1 MKKMMSTKGMM
12 ILAVG
17 IVMASC
23 SKTDVFEENQANF
36 SKQQKAEYVAN
47 FVAKYGQPDAN
58 QSWDFT
64 ATNAVNTRAGETMVC
79 DPANNPSLFYWHVM
93 TDLHKPITHSIENM
107 IKSAT
112 VKKWNPYLKVE
123 LYPSAVHTTG
133 TALKFALSVC
143 YNGEISNIV
152 TGFKANDNSW
162 GYNLDDLGDFLTA
175 SVYSVGRNVDTR
187 SLTTAENVYWAA
199 YSYNYE
205 WKWRTLISGEWVE
218 KGLKSFELKTYKEI
232 TVNGHT
238 YWCFDCTND
247 GDYSNLICLA
257 VDAETQA
264 IQKRYFVE
272 DLGSKDDFDFNDI
285 VFDVIEE
292 TDGSQKCIIRAMGG
306 TLDFTL
312 KIGDTTWTKSVEGE
326 AAGYSEKTM
335 YNTQG
340 TIVYDKVLAE
350 FPVTGWDYNANN
362 ISVEV
367 KSTVSDDVI
376 IKIPFPKKGEI
387 PMILAFKTVTNW
399 QTERESLPDNWYV
412 VPTEIGEEE

>member
-17 IVMASC
+17 IAMASC
-23 SKTDVFEENQANF
+23 SKTDVFEQNQTNL
-36 SKQQKAEYVAN
+36 SEQQKAEYVSN
-47 FVAKYGQPDAN
+47 YVAKYGQPDAN
-58 QSWDFT
+58 QSWDF
-64 ATNAVNTRAGETMVC
+64 AAAAPNASKTRAGETMVC

-93 TDLHKPITHSIENM
+93 DDLHNPITHSIENM

-112 VKKWNPYLKVE
+112 VKTWNPFIKVE

-143 YNGEISNIV
+143 YNDEVSNIV
-152 TGFKANDNSW
+152 TGFKANDKSW
-162 GYNLDDLGDFLTA
+162 GYNLDFLGDYLTA

-205 WKWRTLISGEWVE
+205 WKWRTFYSGEWVE
-218 KGLKSFELKTYKEI
+218 TIKSFELKTYKEI

-285 VFDVIEE
+285 VFDVI
-292 TDGSQKCIIRAMGG
+292 DDNGSQECIVRAMGG

-312 KIGDTTWTKSVEGE
+312 KIGDTTWTKSE
-326 AAGYSEKTM
+326 AADVKTM

-340 TIVYDKVLAE
+340 NIEYDKVLAR
-350 FPVTGWDYNANN
+350 FPVTGWNPNANN

-367 KSTVSDDVI
+367 KSNVSENVI
-376 IKIPFPKKGEI
+376 IKIPFPKKGEV

-399 QTERESLPDNWYV
+399 QTERESLPDGWWFT
-412 VPTEIGEEE
+412 PTEISED

>member
-1 MKKMMSTKGMM
+1 MKKIMSTKGMM

-17 IVMASC
+17 IAMASC
-23 SKTDVFEENQANF
+23 SKNDVFEQNQTNF
-36 SKQQKAEYVAN
+36 SEQQKAEYVSN
-47 FVAKYGQPDAN
+47 YVAKYGQPDAN
-58 QSWDFT
+58 QSWDF
-64 ATNAVNTRAGETMVC
+64 AAAVPNASKTRAGETMVC
-79 DPANNPSLFYWHVM
+79 DPANNPSLFYWNVM

-143 YNGEISNIV
+143 YNDEVSNIV
-152 TGFKANDNSW
+152 TGFKANDKSW
-162 GYNLDDLGDFLTA
+162 GYNLDFLGDYLTA

-205 WKWRTLISGEWVE
+205 WKWRTFISGEWVE

-238 YWCFDCTND
+238 YWCFDCTGD

-285 VFDVIEE
+285 VFDVI
-292 TDGSQKCIIRAMGG
+292 DDNGSQECIVRAMGG

-312 KIGDTTWTKSVEGE
+312 KIGDTTWTKSE
-326 AAGYSEKTM
+326 AADVKTM

-340 TIVYDKVLAE
+340 NIEYDKVLAR
-350 FPVTGWDYNANN
+350 FPVTGWNPNANN

-367 KSTVSDDVI
+367 KSNVSENVI
-376 IKIPFPKKGEI
+376 IKIPFPKKGEV

-399 QTERESLPDNWYV
+399 QTERESLPEGWWFT
-412 VPTEIGEEE
+412 PIEISED

>member
-1 MKKMMSTKGMM
+1 MKKIMSTKGMM

-17 IVMASC
+17 IAMASC
-23 SKTDVFEENQANF
+23 SKNDVFEQNQTNF
-36 SKQQKAEYVAN
+36 SEQQKAEYVSN
-47 FVAKYGQPDAN
+47 YVAKYGQPDAN
-58 QSWDFT
+58 QSWDF
-64 ATNAVNTRAGETMVC
+64 AAAAPNASRTRAGETMVC

-143 YNGEISNIV
+143 YNDEVSHIV
-152 TGFKANDNSW
+152 TGFKANDKSW
-162 GYNLDDLGDFLTA
+162 GYNLDFLGDYLTA

-205 WKWRTLISGEWVE
+205 WKWRTFYSGEWVE
-218 KGLKSFELKTYKEI
+218 TIKSFELKTYKEI

-238 YWCFDCTND
+238 YWCFDCTGD

-285 VFDVIEE
+285 VFDVI
-292 TDGSQKCIIRAMGG
+292 DDNGSQECI
-306 TLDFTL
+306 
-312 KIGDTTWTKSVEGE
+312 DT
-326 AAGYSEKTM
+326 
-335 YNTQG
+335 
-340 TIVYDKVLAE
+340 
-350 FPVTGWDYNANN
+350 
-362 ISVEV
+362 
-367 KSTVSDDVI
+367 
-376 IKIPFPKKGEI
+376 
-387 PMILAFKTVTNW
+387 
-399 QTERESLPDNWYV
+399 
-412 VPTEIGEEE
+412 

>member
-1 MKKMMSTKGMM
+1 
-12 ILAVG
+12 
-17 IVMASC
+17 
-23 SKTDVFEENQANF
+23 
-36 SKQQKAEYVAN
+36 
-47 FVAKYGQPDAN
+47 
-58 QSWDFT
+58 
-64 ATNAVNTRAGETMVC
+64 
-79 DPANNPSLFYWHVM
+79 
-93 TDLHKPITHSIENM
+93 M

-143 YNGEISNIV
+143 YNDEVSNIV
-152 TGFKANDNSW
+152 TGFKANDKSW
-162 GYNLDDLGDFLTA
+162 GYNLDFLGDYLTA

-205 WKWRTLISGEWVE
+205 WKWRTFISGEWVE

-238 YWCFDCTND
+238 YWCFDCTGD

-285 VFDVIEE
+285 VFDVI
-292 TDGSQKCIIRAMGG
+292 DDNGSQECIVRAMGG

-312 KIGDTTWTKSVEGE
+312 KIGDTTWTKSE
-326 AAGYSEKTM
+326 AADVKTM

-340 TIVYDKVLAE
+340 NIEYDKVLAR
-350 FPVTGWDYNANN
+350 FPVTGWNPNANN

-367 KSTVSDDVI
+367 KSNVSENVI
-376 IKIPFPKKGEI
+376 IKIPFPKKGEV

-399 QTERESLPDNWYV
+399 QTERESLPEGWWFT
-412 VPTEIGEEE
+412 PIEISED

>member
-1 MKKMMSTKGMM
+1 MKKIMSTKGMM

-17 IVMASC
+17 IAMASC
-23 SKTDVFEENQANF
+23 SKNDVFEQNQTNV
-36 SKQQKAEYVAN
+36 SEQQKAEYVSN
-47 FVAKYGQPDAN
+47 YVAKYGQPDAN
-58 QSWDFT
+58 QSWDF
-64 ATNAVNTRAGETMVC
+64 AAAAPNASRTRAGETMVC

-93 TDLHKPITHSIENM
+93 DDLHTPITHSIENM

-112 VKKWNPYLKVE
+112 VKTWNPFIKVE

-143 YNGEISNIV
+143 YNDEVSNIV
-152 TGFKANDNSW
+152 TGFKANDKSW
-162 GYNLDDLGDFLTA
+162 GYNLDFLGDYLTA

-205 WKWRTLISGEWVE
+205 WKWRTFISGEWVE

-238 YWCFDCTND
+238 YWCFDCTGD

-285 VFDVIEE
+285 VFDVI
-292 TDGSQKCIIRAMGG
+292 DDNGSQECIVRAMGG

-312 KIGDTTWTKSVEGE
+312 KIGDTTWTKSE
-326 AAGYSEKTM
+326 AADVKTM

-340 TIVYDKVLAE
+340 NIEYDKVLAR
-350 FPVTGWDYNANN
+350 FPVTGWNPNANN

-367 KSTVSDDVI
+367 KSNVSENVI
-376 IKIPFPKKGEI
+376 IKIPFPKKGEV

-399 QTERESLPDNWYV
+399 QTERESLPEGWWFT
-412 VPTEIGEEE
+412 PIEISED

>member
-1 MKKMMSTKGMM
+1 MKKIMSTKGMM

-17 IVMASC
+17 IAMASC
-23 SKTDVFEENQANF
+23 SKNDVFEQNQTNF
-36 SKQQKAEYVAN
+36 SEQQKAEYVSN

-58 QSWDFT
+58 QSWDF
-64 ATNAVNTRAGETMVC
+64 AAAVPNASKTRAGETMVC
-79 DPANNPSLFYWHVM
+79 DPANNPRLFYLNVM

-162 GYNLDDLGDFLTA
+162 GYNLDYLGDFLTA

-187 SLTTAENVYWAA
+187 SLVTAENAYWTA

-205 WKWRTLISGEWVE
+205 WTSGLFWGEWKE

-285 VFDVIEE
+285 VFDVI
-292 TDGSQKCIIRAMGG
+292 DDNGSQKCIIRAMGG

-312 KIGDTTWTKSVEGE
+312 NIGNTTWTKSVEGVKKDYKV
-326 AAGYSEKTM
+326 GTM

-340 TIVYDKVLAE
+340 TIEYDKVLAE
-350 FPVTGWDYNANN
+350 FPVTGWNPETNN

-367 KSTVSDDVI
+367 KSNVSENVI
-376 IKIPFPKKGEI
+376 VKIPFPKKGEV

-399 QTERESLPDNWYV
+399 QTERESLPEGWWFT
-412 VPTEIGEEE
+412 PIEISED

>member
-1 MKKMMSTKGMM
+1 MKKIMSTKGMM

-17 IVMASC
+17 IAMASC
-23 SKTDVFEENQANF
+23 SKNDVFEQNQTNV
-36 SKQQKAEYVAN
+36 SERQKAEYVSN
-47 FVAKYGQPDAN
+47 YVAKYGQPDAN
-58 QSWDFT
+58 QSWDF
-64 ATNAVNTRAGETMVC
+64 AAAVPNASKTRAGETMVC
-79 DPANNPSLFYWHVM
+79 DPANNPSLFYWNVM

-162 GYNLDDLGDFLTA
+162 GYNLDFLGDYLTA

-205 WKWRTLISGEWVE
+205 WKWRTFYSGEWVE
-218 KGLKSFELKTYKEI
+218 TIKSFELKTYKEI

-238 YWCFDCTND
+238 YWCFDCTGD

-285 VFDVIEE
+285 VFDVI
-292 TDGSQKCIIRAMGG
+292 DDNGSQECIVRAMGG

-312 KIGDTTWTKSVEGE
+312 KIGDTTWTKSE
-326 AAGYSEKTM
+326 AADVKTM

-340 TIVYDKVLAE
+340 NIEYDKVLAR
-350 FPVTGWDYNANN
+350 FPVTGWNPNANN

-367 KSTVSDDVI
+367 KSNVSENVI
-376 IKIPFPKKGEI
+376 IKIPFPKKGEV

-399 QTERESLPDNWYV
+399 QTERESLPEGWWFT
-412 VPTEIGEEE
+412 PTEISED

>member
-1 MKKMMSTKGMM
+1 MKKIMSTKGMM

-17 IVMASC
+17 IAMASC
-23 SKTDVFEENQANF
+23 SKNDVFEQNQTNV
-36 SKQQKAEYVAN
+36 SEQQKAEYVSN
-47 FVAKYGQPDAN
+47 YVAKYGQPDAN
-58 QSWDFT
+58 QSWDF
-64 ATNAVNTRAGETMVC
+64 AAAAPNASRTRAGETMVC

-93 TDLHKPITHSIENM
+93 DDLHTPITHSIENM

-112 VKKWNPYLKVE
+112 VKTWNPFIKVE

-143 YNGEISNIV
+143 YNDEVSNIV
-152 TGFKANDNSW
+152 TGFKANDKSW
-162 GYNLDDLGDFLTA
+162 GYNLDFLGDYLTA

-205 WKWRTLISGEWVE
+205 WKWRTFISGEWVE

-238 YWCFDCTND
+238 YWCFDCTGD

-285 VFDVIEE
+285 VFDVI
-292 TDGSQKCIIRAMGG
+292 DDNGSQECIVRAMGG

-312 KIGDTTWTKSVEGE
+312 KIGDTTWTKSE
-326 AAGYSEKTM
+326 AADVKTM

-340 TIVYDKVLAE
+340 NIEYDKVLAR
-350 FPVTGWDYNANN
+350 FPVTGWNPNANN

-367 KSTVSDDVI
+367 KSNVSENVI
-376 IKIPFPKKGEI
+376 IKIPFPKKGEV

-399 QTERESLPDNWYV
+399 QTERESLPEGWWFT
-412 VPTEIGEEE
+412 PTEISED

>member
-64 ATNAVNTRAGETMVC
+64 ATNAVNTRAGESMVC
-79 DPANNPSLFYWHVM
+79 DPAKNPRFVYEHVVK
-93 TDLHKPITHSIENM
+93 DLIFPHTSELKAM
-107 IKSAT
+107 INSAPE
-112 VKKWNPYLKVE
+112 KKWNPYLKVE
-123 LYPSAVHTTG
+123 LYPSAVHTTSNK
-133 TALKFALSVC
+133 LKFGLSVC
-143 YNGEISNIV
+143 YNNEVVDITN
-152 TGFKANDNSW
+152 GFKADNNDW
-162 GYNLDDLGDFLTA
+162 GYNLDPLADFATN
-175 SVYSVGRNVDTR
+175 SVFSVGRNVDTR

-199 YSYNYE
+199 YNYNYE
-205 WKWRTLISGEWVE
+205 WNRVLFVGWWEETDINEFKLE
-218 KGLKSFELKTYKEI
+218 KYKEI
-232 TVNGHT
+232 TLHGHT

-257 VDAETQA
+257 VDAEAQA
-264 IQKRYFVE
+264 ISKRYFVE

-285 VFDVIEE
+285 VFDVIEG

-312 KIGDTTWTKSVEGE
+312 KIGDTTWTKSVEG
-326 AAGYSEKTM
+326 AAKGYNEKTM

-340 TIVYDKVLAE
+340 TIEYDKVLAE

-367 KSTVSDDVI
+367 KSNVSENVI
-376 IKIPFPKKGEI
+376 IEIPFPKKGEV
-387 PMILAFKTVTNW
+387 PMILAFKTVADW
-399 QTERESLPDNWYV
+399 QAERKSLPDGWWV
-412 VPTEIGEEE
+412 IPEEISED

>member
-1 MKKMMSTKGMM
+1 MKG
-12 ILAVG
+12 
-17 IVMASC
+17 
-23 SKTDVFEENQANF
+23 SKKSLSLRFEQNQTNF
-36 SKQQKAEYVAN
+36 SEQQKAEYVSN

-58 QSWDFT
+58 QSWDF
-64 ATNAVNTRAGETMVC
+64 AAAAPNASRTRAGETMVC

-93 TDLHKPITHSIENM
+93 DDLHTPITHSIENM

-112 VKKWNPYLKVE
+112 VKTWNPFIKVE

-143 YNGEISNIV
+143 YNDEVSNIV
-152 TGFKANDNSW
+152 TGFKANDKSW
-162 GYNLDDLGDFLTA
+162 GYNLDFLGDYLTA

-205 WKWRTLISGEWVE
+205 WKWRTFISGEWVE

-232 TVNGHT
+232 TVNGRT
-238 YWCFDCTND
+238 YWCFDCTGD

-257 VDAETQA
+257 VDAETQP

-285 VFDVIEE
+285 VFDVI
-292 TDGSQKCIIRAMGG
+292 DDNGSQECIVRAMGG

-312 KIGDTTWTKSVEGE
+312 KIGDTTWTKSE
-326 AAGYSEKTM
+326 AADVKTM

-340 TIVYDKVLAE
+340 NIEYDKVLAR
-350 FPVTGWDYNANN
+350 FPVTGWNPNANN

-367 KSTVSDDVI
+367 KSNVSENVI
-376 IKIPFPKKGEI
+376 VKIPFPKKGEV
-387 PMILAFKTVTNW
+387 PMILAFKPVTNW
-399 QTERESLPDNWYV
+399 QTERESLPEGWWFT
-412 VPTEIGEEE
+412 PTEISED

>member
-1 MKKMMSTKGMM
+1 MKKIMSTKGMM

-17 IVMASC
+17 IAMASC
-23 SKTDVFEENQANF
+23 SKNDVFEQNQTNV
-36 SKQQKAEYVAN
+36 SEQQKAEYVSN
-47 FVAKYGQPDAN
+47 YVAKYGQPAAN
-58 QSWDFT
+58 QSWDF
-64 ATNAVNTRAGETMVC
+64 AAAAPNASRTRAGETMVC

-93 TDLHKPITHSIENM
+93 DDLHTPITHSIENM

-112 VKKWNPYLKVE
+112 VKTWNPFIKVE

-143 YNGEISNIV
+143 YNDEVSNIV
-152 TGFKANDNSW
+152 TGFKANDKSW
-162 GYNLDDLGDFLTA
+162 GYNLDFLGDYLTA

-205 WKWRTLISGEWVE
+205 WKWRTFISGEWVE

-238 YWCFDCTND
+238 YWCFDCTGD

-285 VFDVIEE
+285 VFDVI
-292 TDGSQKCIIRAMGG
+292 DDNGSQECIVRAMGG

-312 KIGDTTWTKSVEGE
+312 KIGDTTWTKSE
-326 AAGYSEKTM
+326 AADVKTM

-340 TIVYDKVLAE
+340 NIEYDKVLAR
-350 FPVTGWDYNANN
+350 FPVTGWNPNANN

-367 KSTVSDDVI
+367 KSNVSENVI
-376 IKIPFPKKGEI
+376 IKIPFPKKGEV

-399 QTERESLPDNWYV
+399 QTERESLPEGWWFT
-412 VPTEIGEEE
+412 PTEISED

>member
-1 MKKMMSTKGMM
+1 MKKIMSTKGMM

-17 IVMASC
+17 IAMASC
-23 SKTDVFEENQANF
+23 SKNDVFEQNQTNF
-36 SKQQKAEYVAN
+36 SEQQKAEYVSN
-47 FVAKYGQPDAN
+47 YVAKYGQPDAN
-58 QSWDFT
+58 QSWDF
-64 ATNAVNTRAGETMVC
+64 AAAAPNASRTRAGETMVC

-93 TDLHKPITHSIENM
+93 DDLHNPITHSIENM

-112 VKKWNPYLKVE
+112 VKTWNPFIKVE

-143 YNGEISNIV
+143 YNDEVSNIV
-152 TGFKANDNSW
+152 TGFKANDKSW
-162 GYNLDDLGDFLTA
+162 GYNLDFLGDYLTA

-205 WKWRTLISGEWVE
+205 WKWRTFISGEWVE

-238 YWCFDCTND
+238 YWCFDCTGD

-285 VFDVIEE
+285 VFDVI
-292 TDGSQKCIIRAMGG
+292 DDNGSQECIVRAMGG

-312 KIGDTTWTKSVEGE
+312 KIGDTTWTKSE
-326 AAGYSEKTM
+326 AADVKTM

-340 TIVYDKVLAE
+340 NIEYDKVLAR
-350 FPVTGWDYNANN
+350 FPVTGWNPNANN

-367 KSTVSDDVI
+367 KSNVSENVI
-376 IKIPFPKKGEI
+376 VKIPFPKKGEV

-399 QTERESLPDNWYV
+399 QTERESLPEGWWFT
-412 VPTEIGEEE
+412 PTEISED

>member
-1 MKKMMSTKGMM
+1 MKKKMSTKGML

-17 IVMASC
+17 IAMASC
-23 SKTDVFEENQANF
+23 SKTDVFEQNQTNF
-36 SKQQKAEYVAN
+36 SEQQKAEYVSN

-58 QSWDFT
+58 QSWDF
-64 ATNAVNTRAGETMVC
+64 AAAAPNASRTRAGETMVC

-93 TDLHKPITHSIENM
+93 DDLHNPITHSIENM

-112 VKKWNPYLKVE
+112 VKTWNPFIKVE

-143 YNGEISNIV
+143 YNDEVSNIV
-152 TGFKANDNSW
+152 TGFKANDKSW
-162 GYNLDDLGDFLTA
+162 GYNLDFLGDYLTA

-205 WKWRTLISGEWVE
+205 WKWRTFISGEWVE

-238 YWCFDCTND
+238 YWCFDCTGD

-285 VFDVIEE
+285 VFDVI
-292 TDGSQKCIIRAMGG
+292 DDNGSQECIVRAMGG

-312 KIGDTTWTKSVEGE
+312 KIGDTTWTKSE
-326 AAGYSEKTM
+326 AADVKTM

-340 TIVYDKVLAE
+340 NIEYDKVLAR
-350 FPVTGWDYNANN
+350 FPVTGWNPNANN

-367 KSTVSDDVI
+367 KSNVSENVI
-376 IKIPFPKKGEI
+376 IKIPFPKKGEV

-399 QTERESLPDNWYV
+399 QTERESLPDGWWFT
-412 VPTEIGEEE
+412 PTEISED

>member
-1 MKKMMSTKGMM
+1 MKKIMSTKGMM

-17 IVMASC
+17 IAMASC
-23 SKTDVFEENQANF
+23 SKNDVFEQNQTNF
-36 SKQQKAEYVAN
+36 SEQQKAEYVSN
-47 FVAKYGQPDAN
+47 YVAKYGQPAAN
-58 QSWDFT
+58 QSWDF
-64 ATNAVNTRAGETMVC
+64 AAAVPNASKTRAGETMVC
-79 DPANNPSLFYWHVM
+79 DPANNPSLFYWNVM

-112 VKKWNPYLKVE
+112 VKTWNPFIKVE

-143 YNGEISNIV
+143 YNDEVSNIV
-152 TGFKANDNSW
+152 TGFKANDKSW
-162 GYNLDDLGDFLTA
+162 GYNLDFLGDYLTA

-205 WKWRTLISGEWVE
+205 WKWRTFISGEWVE

-238 YWCFDCTND
+238 YWCFDCTGD

-285 VFDVIEE
+285 VFDVI
-292 TDGSQKCIIRAMGG
+292 DDNGSQECIVRAMGG

-312 KIGDTTWTKSVEGE
+312 KIGDTTWTKSE
-326 AAGYSEKTM
+326 AADVKTM

-340 TIVYDKVLAE
+340 NIEYDKVLAR
-350 FPVTGWDYNANN
+350 FPVTGWNPNANN

-367 KSTVSDDVI
+367 KSNVSENVI
-376 IKIPFPKKGEI
+376 IKIPFPKKGEV

-399 QTERESLPDNWYV
+399 QTERESLPEGWWFT
-412 VPTEIGEEE
+412 PIEISED

>member
-1 MKKMMSTKGMM
+1 MKKIMSTKGMM

-17 IVMASC
+17 IAMASC
-23 SKTDVFEENQANF
+23 SKNDVFEQNQTNV
-36 SKQQKAEYVAN
+36 SEQQKAEYVSN
-47 FVAKYGQPDAN
+47 YVAKYGQPDAN
-58 QSWDFT
+58 QSWDF
-64 ATNAVNTRAGETMVC
+64 AAAVPNASKTRAGETMVC
-79 DPANNPSLFYWHVM
+79 DPANNPSLFYWNVM

-112 VKKWNPYLKVE
+112 VKTWNPFIKVE

-143 YNGEISNIV
+143 YNDEVSNIV
-152 TGFKANDNSW
+152 TGFKANDKSW
-162 GYNLDDLGDFLTA
+162 GYNLDFLGDYLTA

-205 WKWRTLISGEWVE
+205 WKWRTFISGEWVE

-238 YWCFDCTND
+238 YWCFDCTGD

-285 VFDVIEE
+285 VFDVI
-292 TDGSQKCIIRAMGG
+292 DDNGSQECIVRAMGG

-312 KIGDTTWTKSVEGE
+312 KIGDTTWTKSE
-326 AAGYSEKTM
+326 AADVKTM

-340 TIVYDKVLAE
+340 NIEYDKVLAR
-350 FPVTGWDYNANN
+350 FPVTGWNPNANN

-367 KSTVSDDVI
+367 KSNVSENVI
-376 IKIPFPKKGEI
+376 IKIPFPKKGEV

-399 QTERESLPDNWYV
+399 QTERESLPEGWWFT
-412 VPTEIGEEE
+412 PIEISED

>member
-1 MKKMMSTKGMM
+1 MKKMMSAKGMM

-17 IVMASC
+17 IAMASC
-23 SKTDVFEENQANF
+23 SKTDVFEENRANF
-36 SKQQKAEYVAN
+36 SEQQKAEYVTN

-58 QSWDFT
+58 QTWDFT
-64 ATNAVNTRAGETMVC
+64 ASNAVSTRAGETMVC
-79 DPANNPSLFYWHVM
+79 DPINNPDFFYGQVM
-93 TDLHKPITHSIENM
+93 LDLYTPLSNTIENM
-107 IKSAT
+107 IKSAA

-123 LYPSAVHTTG
+123 LYPTAVHTTG

-143 YNGEISNIV
+143 YNDEISNIV
-152 TGFKANDNSW
+152 TGFKANDNAW
-162 GYNLDDLGDFLTA
+162 GYNHDKLGEALTA
-175 SVYSVGRNVDTR
+175 AVFSKGRNVDTR

-199 YSYNYE
+199 YSYDYE
-205 WKWRTLISGEWVE
+205 WTWGFLWGEWKE
-218 KGLKSFELKTYKEI
+218 AGFKSFEIKTYKEI

-285 VFDVIEE
+285 VFDVI
-292 TDGSQKCIIRAMGG
+292 DNNGSQKCIVRAMGG

-312 KIGDTTWTKSVEGE
+312 KIGDTTWTKSE
-326 AAGYSEKTM
+326 AAEVKTM

-340 TIVYDKVLAE
+340 TIEYDKVLAE
-350 FPVTGWDYNANN
+350 FTVTGWNPNANN

-367 KSTVSDDVI
+367 KSAVSDDVI
-376 IKIPFPKKGEI
+376 IEIPFPKKGEV

-399 QTERESLPDNWYV
+399 KAERESLHDNWWYI
-412 VPTEIGEEE
+412 PEEISEED

>member
-1 MKKMMSTKGMM
+1 MKKKMSTKGMM

-17 IVMASC
+17 IAMASC
-23 SKTDVFEENQANF
+23 SKTDVFEQNQTNF
-36 SKQQKAEYVAN
+36 SEQQKAEYVSN

-58 QSWDFT
+58 QSWDF
-64 ATNAVNTRAGETMVC
+64 AAAVPNASKTRAGETMVC

-93 TDLHKPITHSIENM
+93 DDLHNPITHSIENM

-112 VKKWNPYLKVE
+112 VKTWNPFIKVE

-143 YNGEISNIV
+143 YNDEVSNIV
-152 TGFKANDNSW
+152 TGFKANDKSW
-162 GYNLDDLGDFLTA
+162 GYNLDFLGDYLTA

-205 WKWRTLISGEWVE
+205 WKWRTFISGEWVE

-238 YWCFDCTND
+238 YWCFDCTGD

-285 VFDVIEE
+285 VFDVI
-292 TDGSQKCIIRAMGG
+292 DDNGSQECIVRAMGG

-312 KIGDTTWTKSVEGE
+312 KIGDTTWTKSE
-326 AAGYSEKTM
+326 AADVKTM

-340 TIVYDKVLAE
+340 NIEYDKVLAR
-350 FPVTGWDYNANN
+350 FPVTGWNPNANN

-367 KSTVSDDVI
+367 KSNVSENVI
-376 IKIPFPKKGEI
+376 IKIPFPKKGEV

-399 QTERESLPDNWYV
+399 QTERESLPEGWWFT
-412 VPTEIGEEE
+412 PIEISED

>member
-17 IVMASC
+17 IAMASC

-79 DPANNPSLFYWHVM
+79 DPINNPDFFYGQVM
-93 TDLHKPITHSIENM
+93 LDLYTPFTHSIENM
-107 IKSAT
+107 IKSAA

-123 LYPSAVHTTG
+123 LYPTAVHTTG

-143 YNGEISNIV
+143 YNDEISNIV
-152 TGFKANDNSW
+152 TGFKANDNAW
-162 GYNLDDLGDFLTA
+162 GYNHDKLGEALTA
-175 SVYSVGRNVDTR
+175 AVFSKGRNVDTR

-205 WKWRTLISGEWVE
+205 WKWRTFYSGEWVE
-218 KGLKSFELKTYKEI
+218 TIKSFEIKNYKEI
-232 TVNGHT
+232 SVNGHT

>member
-1 MKKMMSTKGMM
+1 MKKIMSTKGMM

-17 IVMASC
+17 IAMASC
-23 SKTDVFEENQANF
+23 SKNDVFEQNQTNV
-36 SKQQKAEYVAN
+36 SEQQKAEYVSN
-47 FVAKYGQPDAN
+47 FVAKYGQPAAN
-58 QSWDFT
+58 QSWDF
-64 ATNAVNTRAGETMVC
+64 AAAVPNASKTRAGETMVC
-79 DPANNPSLFYWHVM
+79 DPANNPSLFYLNVM

-162 GYNLDDLGDFLTA
+162 GYNLDFLGDFLTA

-205 WKWRTLISGEWVE
+205 WKWRTFISGEWVE

-238 YWCFDCTND
+238 YWCFDCTGD

-285 VFDVIEE
+285 VFDVI
-292 TDGSQKCIIRAMGG
+292 DDNGSQECIVRAMGG

-312 KIGDTTWTKSVEGE
+312 KIGDTTWTKSE
-326 AAGYSEKTM
+326 AADVKTM

-340 TIVYDKVLAE
+340 NIEYDKVLAR
-350 FPVTGWDYNANN
+350 FPVTGWNPNANN

-367 KSTVSDDVI
+367 KSNVSENVI
-376 IKIPFPKKGEI
+376 IKIPFPKKGEV

-399 QTERESLPDNWYV
+399 QTERESLPEGWWFT
-412 VPTEIGEEE
+412 PIEISED

>member
-1 MKKMMSTKGMM
+1 MKKKMSTKGMM

-17 IVMASC
+17 IAMASC
-23 SKTDVFEENQANF
+23 SKNDVFEQNQTNF
-36 SKQQKAEYVAN
+36 SEQQKAEYVSN
-47 FVAKYGQPDAN
+47 YVAKYGQPDAN
-58 QSWDFT
+58 QSWDF
-64 ATNAVNTRAGETMVC
+64 AAAVPNASKTRAGETMVC
-79 DPANNPSLFYWHVM
+79 DPANNPSLFYWNVM

-143 YNGEISNIV
+143 YNDEVSNIV
-152 TGFKANDNSW
+152 TGFKANDKSW
-162 GYNLDDLGDFLTA
+162 GYNLDFLGDYLTA

-205 WKWRTLISGEWVE
+205 WKWRTFISGEWVE

-238 YWCFDCTND
+238 YWCFDCTGD

-285 VFDVIEE
+285 VFDVI
-292 TDGSQKCIIRAMGG
+292 DDNGSQECIVRAMGG

-312 KIGDTTWTKSVEGE
+312 KIGDTTWTKSE
-326 AAGYSEKTM
+326 AADVKTM

-340 TIVYDKVLAE
+340 NIEYDKVLAR
-350 FPVTGWDYNANN
+350 FPVTGWNPNANN

-367 KSTVSDDVI
+367 KSNVSENVI
-376 IKIPFPKKGEI
+376 IKIPFPKKGEV

-399 QTERESLPDNWYV
+399 QTERESLPEGWWFT
-412 VPTEIGEEE
+412 PIEISED

>member
-1 MKKMMSTKGMM
+1 MKKIMSTKGMM

-17 IVMASC
+17 IAMASC
-23 SKTDVFEENQANF
+23 SKNDVFEQNQTNV
-36 SKQQKAEYVAN
+36 SEQQKAEYVSN
-47 FVAKYGQPDAN
+47 YVAKYGQPDAN
-58 QSWDFT
+58 QSWDF
-64 ATNAVNTRAGETMVC
+64 AAAVPNASRTRAGETMVC
-79 DPANNPSLFYWHVM
+79 DPANNPSLFYWNVM

-143 YNGEISNIV
+143 YNDEVSNIV
-152 TGFKANDNSW
+152 TGFKANDKSW
-162 GYNLDDLGDFLTA
+162 GYNLDFLGDYLTA

-205 WKWRTLISGEWVE
+205 WKWRTFISGEWVE

-238 YWCFDCTND
+238 YWCFDCTGD

-285 VFDVIEE
+285 VFDVI
-292 TDGSQKCIIRAMGG
+292 DDNGSQECIVRAMGG

-312 KIGDTTWTKSVEGE
+312 KIGDTTWTKSE
-326 AAGYSEKTM
+326 AADVKTM

-340 TIVYDKVLAE
+340 NIEYDKVLAR
-350 FPVTGWDYNANN
+350 FPVTGWNPNANN

-367 KSTVSDDVI
+367 KSNVSENVI
-376 IKIPFPKKGEI
+376 IKIPFPKKGEV

-399 QTERESLPDNWYV
+399 QTERESLPEGWWFT
-412 VPTEIGEEE
+412 PIEISED

>member
-1 MKKMMSTKGMM
+1 MKKIMSTKGMM

-17 IVMASC
+17 IAMASC
-23 SKTDVFEENQANF
+23 SKNDVFEQNQTNV
-36 SKQQKAEYVAN
+36 SEQQKAEYVSN

-58 QSWDFT
+58 QSWDF
-64 ATNAVNTRAGETMVC
+64 AAAVPNASKTRAGETMVC
-79 DPANNPSLFYWHVM
+79 DPINNPDFFYGQVM
-93 TDLHKPITHSIENM
+93 LDLYTPLSNTIENM
-107 IKSAT
+107 IKSAA

-123 LYPSAVHTTG
+123 LYPTAVHTTG

-143 YNGEISNIV
+143 YNDEISNIV
-152 TGFKANDNSW
+152 TGFKANDNAW
-162 GYNLDDLGDFLTA
+162 GYNHDKLGGALTA
-175 SVYSVGRNVDTR
+175 TVFSKGRNVDTR

-199 YSYNYE
+199 YSYDYE
-205 WKWRTLISGEWVE
+205 WTWGFLWEEWKE
-218 KGLKSFELKTYKEI
+218 AGFKSFEIKTYKEI

-285 VFDVIEE
+285 VFDVI
-292 TDGSQKCIIRAMGG
+292 DDNGSQKCIIRAMGG

-312 KIGDTTWTKSVEGE
+312 NIGNTTWTKSVEGVKKDYKV
-326 AAGYSEKTM
+326 GTM

-340 TIVYDKVLAE
+340 TIEYDKVLAE
-350 FPVTGWDYNANN
+350 FPVTGWNPETNN

-367 KSTVSDDVI
+367 KSNVSENVI
-376 IKIPFPKKGEI
+376 VKIPFPKKGEV
-387 PMILAFKTVTNW
+387 PMILAFKTVTDW
-399 QTERESLPDNWYV
+399 QTERESLPEGWWFT
-412 VPTEIGEEE
+412 PIEISED